1 MSAPA
6 AITGDYCDLRF
17 VKGRKVAVIHIEI
30 PIEAAGDFVK
40 ACGTPSPA
48 TGVPVAI
55 ARLKPDAKQAEPVKA
70 EKPQRKW
77 GELSR
82 AEQAGIACTEMRFWR
97 FLSDRAQNKITISNA
112 DEAATAVRS
121 ICNVCSRA
129 ILDNSQT
136 AALAWDSLY
145 SDFQFWLRAPEVV
158 G

>member
-1 MSAPA
+1 MNKPA
-6 AITGDYCDLRF
+6 AIQASYADYRR
-17 VKGRKVAVIHIEI
+17 VKGRKVLQLIFE
-30 PIEAAGDFVK
+30 
-40 ACGTPSPA
+40 
-48 TGVPVAI
+48 VPLEQAPQVHDVFGEPMPDGSTWVGI
-55 ARLKPDAKQAEPVKA
+55 ARIDPNAKAEPVKA